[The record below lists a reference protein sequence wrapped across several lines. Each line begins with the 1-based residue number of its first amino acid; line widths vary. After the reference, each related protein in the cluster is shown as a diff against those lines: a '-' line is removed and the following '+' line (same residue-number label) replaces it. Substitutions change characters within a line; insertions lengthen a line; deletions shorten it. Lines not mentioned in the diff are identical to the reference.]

1 MELQEIQ
8 TENRKAVI
16 KLNKQEAKQTM
27 LLNIVLTAFV
37 IGILLFDICILVT
50 NILNGAHIAT
60 IVIYCLMVGLVALC
74 AAFDVYVLVKT
85 IKNYKEVHREYVYY
99 NILNEYKN

>member
-16 KLNKQEAKQTM
+16 KLNKQAKKTM

-50 NILNGAHIAT
+50 NILNGAHIVT
-60 IVIYCLMVGLVALC
+60 IVIDCLMVGLVAVC
-74 AAFDVYVLVKT
+74 AAFDVYVLVKS

-99 NILNEYKN
+99 NIINEYKN